1 MLEKMIKNDEVG
13 KFLVKR
19 TSLTKSQLDTLL
31 ISLFN
36 NKNLNYK
43 TLQRDKG
50 KVSKGSF
57 IRTLK
62 QAKNNVENSI
72 YTLIILEYFSI
83 IEENHIIDFIKISN
97 VLKRIS
103 NNEPDNNNI
112 NNILNQVSLVI
123 SDICNYKKNN

>member
-13 KFLVKR
+13 KFLVER

-43 TLQRDKG
+43 TLQRDKR

-83 IEENHIIDFIKISN
+83 IEENHIVDLIKIGN

-103 NNEPDNNNI
+103 NNEPDNNDM
-112 NNILNQVSLVI
+112 NNMLNQVSLVI